1 MGAEGEQQLNLF
13 ATILT
18 GAALIGASF
27 IPGLN
32 VGVWATIAGGAAVAG
47 ATTFSSLAF
56 GAGAA
61 LLLGGASAALSEVK
75 TPSIRAKASKRS
87 IRAAKAYE
95 RVIYGKARVGGQIA
109 WVWSGFHDKKVLVG
123 IHVIAAH
130 PCQSLEAVWIN
141 GKRVE
146 LEVNGTE
153 VGLWAETDYIP
164 VEGSGFHRVMGVA
177 FHDGTQTTADAWT
190 VDAVDDADVWGPNHI
205 GRGYCYV
212 RVALRF
218 DAQFEASGV
227 PDLSFEVKGKKVY
240 DPRTDTTVWSDNPAL
255 CAVDWMRSE
264 WAASMPLDRFDT
276 DLIEA
281 AADDCDELIALEAG
295 GTIKRYTCSLAIEVT
310 LPWRDVLQALT
321 DSMAGRM
328 VRSGTIME
336 IYAGVPQSSE
346 WTIGEDDLAGPISWT
361 MDRPIGELANI
372 VKGEFQDR
380 AKGWN
385 DSETVEVSDS
395 AYLTADNDVPYV
407 QSIDLPAVDR
417 ADQAQ
422 RLAKIRLRSL
432 RQQVELSLVLT
443 YAAGMQIKC
452 WSVGAVT
459 LPRYAMSSKAFRCL
473 EWSFTPIGE
482 GDGLGVRVRLRETS
496 STIFDWTASEEGDT
510 AVPGAT
516 VANDPLSQV
525 ADLPTLTLANLALKN
540 PSGTSV
546 PAIQATWTLPT
557 TDSGTLVEIRYRT
570 TQRGF
575 LRTDGTLAKANGQS
589 NNRGTAAVSGYSSMV
604 VPAGQLSAQIS
615 PVHLAYLY
623 EVSAR
628 MANAAGFA
636 SENWTVATLWTESDG
651 VVAEAIYDLVARQVG
666 VDDVELRWKLP
677 RSRDVRGVE
686 IWQGRTDDLTEA
698 KLVADDVRGQKH
710 TIHKLSSGST
720 WWWVRYRRQDGAV
733 SPWNVNGAQRVDVS
747 ATFGK
752 LAKLDKVGIDDI
764 TNGVVTRSQQQKE
777 IEKLNVGGV
786 MAEQIVLP
794 VIVPSGDGITTV
806 SVLLAWSFWIGGGQP
821 ATRIVNRVKVD
832 GIVVYED
839 RNHNTENKP
848 ITISDQTLVSM
859 QPGTRRVSMDMQ
871 TVGGNSKIQ
880 DITLIAMVNIR

>member
-1 MGAEGEQQLNLF
+1 LNLF
-13 ATILT
+13 STILA

-32 VGVWATIAGGAAVAG
+32 VGVWATIAGGAAAAG
-47 ATTFSSLAF
+47 ATTFASLAF

-109 WVWSGFHDKKVLVG
+109 WVWSGYHDKKVLVG
-123 IHVIAAH
+123 VHVIAAH
-130 PCQSLEAVWIN
+130 VCQSLEAVWVN
-141 GKRVE
+141 GKRLE
-146 LEVNGTE
+146 LETNGTT
-153 VGLWAETDYIP
+153 VGLWADTDLIP
-164 VEGSGFHRVMGVA
+164 VEGSGFHRVMGIA
-177 FHDGTQTTADAWT
+177 FHDGTQTTADSWL
-190 VDAVDDADVWGPNHI
+190 VDAVDDADVWGSSHI

-227 PDLSFEVKGKKVY
+227 PDLSFEIKGKKVY
-240 DPRTDTTVWSDNPAL
+240 DPRTDSTAWSDNPAL

-264 WAASMPLDRFDT
+264 WAARMPLDRFDT

-346 WTIGEDDLAGPISWT
+346 WSLVEDDLAGPISWT

-380 AKGWN
+380 AKNWN
-385 DSETVEVSDS
+385 DAETVEVGD
-395 AYLTADNDVPYV
+395 AGFLAEDNGVPYV

-432 RQQVELSLVLT
+432 RQQNELSLILT

-452 WSVGAVT
+452 WSVGTVT
-459 LPRYAMSSKAFRCL
+459 LPRYAMDAKTFRCL
-473 EWSFTPIGE
+473 EWSFVPIGE

-510 AVPGAT
+510 VVPGAT
-516 VANDPLSQV
+516 TANDPLEQV

-546 PAIQATWTLPT
+546 PSIRATWTLPT
-557 TDSGTLVEIRYRT
+557 TDPGSLVEFRYRT

-575 LRTDGTLAKANGQS
+575 LREDGTLAKANGKS
-589 NNRGTAAVSGYSSMV
+589 NNRGIAAVSGYTSLV

-628 MANAAGFA
+628 MQNAAGFT
-636 SENWTVATLWTESDG
+636 STNWTVATIWTESDG
-651 VVAEAIYDLVARQVG
+651 TVAEAIYNLTARQVG
-666 VDDVELRWKLP
+666 VDDVELKWKLP
-677 RSRDVRGVE
+677 RSRDVRSVE
-686 IWQGRTDDLTEA
+686 VWGSRTESLDDA
-698 KLVADDVRGQKH
+698 KLLADDVRGQKA
-710 TIHKLSSGST
+710 TIHKLSSGSI
-720 WWWVRYRRQDGAV
+720 WWLVRYRRQDGAV
-733 SPWNVNGAQRVDVS
+733 SPWNVGGAVRVDVS

-777 IEKLNVGGV
+777 VEKLNVGGA
-786 MAEQIVLP
+786 MAEQIFLLVN
-794 VIVPSGDGITTV
+794 VPSGDGITTV
-806 SVLLAWSFWIGGGQP
+806 SVQLMWSFWIGGGQP
-821 ATRIVNRVKVD
+821 ATRIVNRIRVD
-832 GIVVYED
+832 GVIVDED
-839 RNHNTENKP
+839 RNHNIENKP
-848 ITISDQTLVSM
+848 VTISDFTYVSM
-859 QPGTRRVSMDMQ
+859 QPGTRRVSMEMQ
-871 TVGGNSKIQ
+871 TVGGNSKVQ
-880 DITLIAMVNIR
+880 DIKLAALVNIR